1 MFQLNSFDFK
11 KNKKLNNSDE
21 NTIDFLVFD
30 KFIQSKFYFNK
41 EKKIM
46 KEIDSMI
53 KNNDIS
59 EVLISNRDKKLNLFL
74 KSNFG

>member
-1 MFQLNSFDFK
+1 
-11 KNKKLNNSDE
+11 
-21 NTIDFLVFD
+21 
-30 KFIQSKFYFNK
+30 
-41 EKKIM
+41 M

-53 KNNDIS
+53 KNNYKS